1 MNLEAAYKKAIKRYG
16 PDATAHLMNLKSG
29 PYFAVSL
36 KKQCEHC
43 DGNGEITL
51 VHGASRDSFEDAFK
65 DADRREA
72 LEKTSKS

>member
-16 PDATAHLMNLKSG
+16 PDAEVYCRMDANMVSSKTWVAKKEFLILAFGGEEEKGYSEKS
-29 PYFAVSL
+29 FA
-36 KKQCEHC
+36 
-43 DGNGEITL
+43 
-51 VHGASRDSFEDAFK
+51 DAFK